1 MNFNDPAGVVALLD
15 QLKYSP
21 AWQEISNP
29 PQVSVTSLLSQ
40 LEDSEDI
47 SKFTFQQSL
56 PIVAQ
61 LTDDPTFIATLI
73 KVRELAYDIYYFFII
88 MSFS

>member
-29 PQVSVTSLLSQ
+29 QVSVASLLSQ
-40 LEDSEDI
+40 LEDSEDT

-56 PIVAQ
+56 PIISQ
-61 LTDDPTFIATLI
+61 LTDDPTFIAALI
-73 KVRELAYDIYYFFII
+73 KVREANFLYLQLFHQDSI
-88 MSFS
+88 

>member
-15 QLKYSP
+15 QLKHSP

-29 PQVSVTSLLSQ
+29 QVSVASLLSQ
-40 LEDSEDI
+40 LEDSEDV

-56 PIVAQ
+56 PIVSQ
-61 LTDDPTFIATLI
+61 LTDDPTFIAALI
-73 KVRELAYDIYYFFII
+73 KVREANFEHLQLFHQDSI
-88 MSFS
+88 